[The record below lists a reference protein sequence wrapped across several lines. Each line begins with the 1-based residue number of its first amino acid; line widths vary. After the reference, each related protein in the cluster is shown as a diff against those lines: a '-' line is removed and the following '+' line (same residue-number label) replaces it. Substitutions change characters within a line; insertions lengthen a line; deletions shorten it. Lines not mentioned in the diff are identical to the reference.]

1 MRGGQGLLC
10 VWSETELKMQP
21 IEVPDELKSKCGSNL
36 HWGLYKVDVK
46 VRSGAILYNLSVRD
60 KAVFEPTVGEPLER
74 YNFRSLDVV
83 SIRPATLLS
92 RIKTIFYGW

>member
-1 MRGGQGLLC
+1 
-10 VWSETELKMQP
+10 
-21 IEVPDELKSKCGSNL
+21 
-36 HWGLYKVDVK
+36 
-46 VRSGAILYNLSVRD
+46 
-60 KAVFEPTVGEPLER
+60 VFEPTVGEPLEQ